1 MDIMI
6 SNLKILLLIIVL
18 LVGIGTIFVMSI
30 AISEITVRVVLPLF
44 GVVTDTDKVS
54 SIGKLIFVSS
64 FALMITQT
72 FYPYLS
78 LILYVKRW

>member
-1 MDIMI
+1 MDTMI